1 MSGPEDISLGQF
13 KEQVLSDYRK
23 AYAGRE
29 TLRVAQ
35 IESDCHYVT
44 DRSDVGQV
52 ALARFVKDGDAYISA
67 GLDLTAEMSSGRQ
80 TCRGFFSGLFSAA
93 ADVYSHG
100 SASQMAVAVGMALAE
115 ASTRQAGQEAGERRI
130 IVSTACG
137 DFGTDGDFLE
147 SVCYAAAR
155 SLPLCIVLWNN
166 NGTTSNGNM
175 IRQLGGFGQTVR
187 GRKTLCIEA
196 VKGGDYAALC
206 RVMATQ
212 TDRTRT
218 GLTTL
223 TFVSGA
229 EDEIGQF
236 GRWLEERQIAT
247 SQQLRA
253 VEAGVRQEIE
263 RERRGAYLTSLVAD
277 TPIRHPHR
285 QLMEIGALYGHSP
298 MAVMPM
304 DSAPGIVNKAI
315 GVSRAGLLPVVSA
328 TAAEIRASLMASYP
342 SVAMVVRTTDIESG
356 VIMASTPASTE
367 IWAPACH
374 AEAAAAYADIL
385 SRPRQAVV
393 IEPGSES
400 AETKTGA
407 PKIGGACRLAE
418 GEDVTLLSFGSTT
431 QPAADATAL
440 MTGQNTRIEHIH
452 LCTLRPIDTDGIIGS
467 SLRKT
472 KRLAIVDSDPMGL
485 TGSLIVA
492 QLTERQDPMRHL
504 MSAPVIVKPKS
515 AIRPAEPHDICIAI
529 SGMLC

>member
-1 MSGPEDISLGQF
+1 MSGSEDISLGQF

-35 IESDCHYVT
+35 VESDCHYVT
-44 DRSDVGQV
+44 NRSDVGQV
-52 ALARFVKDGDAYISA
+52 ALARFVGGDDAYISA
-67 GLDLTAEMSSGRQ
+67 GKDLTAEMSMGRQ
-80 TCRGFFSGLFSAA
+80 TSRGFFSGLFSSA

-100 SASQMAVAVGMALAE
+100 SPSQMAVAVGMALAE
-115 ASTRQAGQEAGERRI
+115 ASTTQAGGAGEPRRI
-130 IVSTACG
+130 VVSTACG
-137 DFGTDGDFLE
+137 VFGTDGDFLE

-212 TDRTRT
+212 TSRTRT

-229 EDEIGQF
+229 EDEIEQF
-236 GRWLEERQIAT
+236 RQWLEERQIAT
-247 SQQLRA
+247 SQQLSA
-253 VEAGVRQEIE
+253 IEANVRQEIE

-285 QLMEIGALYGHSP
+285 QLMDIGALYGHASAP
-298 MAVMPM
+298 VMPM
-304 DSAPGIVNKAI
+304 DAAPGIVNKAI
-315 GVSRAGLLPVVSA
+315 GVARAGLLPIVST
-328 TAAEIRASLMASYP
+328 TAADIRASLLHSYP
-342 SVAMVVRTTDIESG
+342 TANMVMRTTDIESG
-356 VIMASTPASTE
+356 GVMASTSETTE
-367 IWAPACH
+367 IWTPACH
-374 AEAAAAYADIL
+374 AEASAAYAEIL
-385 SRPRQAVV
+385 STPRQAVV

-400 AETKTGA
+400 AETKTGE
-407 PKIGGACRLAE
+407 PKCGGAHKLAE
-418 GEDVTLLSFGSTT
+418 GEDITLLSFGATT

-440 MTGQNTRIEHIH
+440 MKRQNTRIEHIH
-452 LCTLRPIDTDGIIGS
+452 LCTIRPIDTDGMVRA

-472 KRLAIVDSDPMGL
+472 KRLAIVDSDPSGL
-485 TGSLIVA
+485 TGRMIIA
-492 QLTERQDPMRHL
+492 QLTEQQDAMRHL
-504 MSAPVIVKPKS
+504 MTPPIVIRPKS
-515 AIRPAEPHDICIAI
+515 AMRPAEPHDICIAI
-529 SGMLC
+529 SGMLN